1 MAHDGI
7 QYKIMSYNIKTVLSD
22 DDIAT
27 KTSLGVVKI
36 GRGIDITADGVISTT
51 VKVIVDAGITTDGDL
66 ILIYHDGTELNAG
79 NVRGPA
85 GPQGPMG
92 DSGELHEASF
102 GTTLVSD
109 DYGCTDDDC
118 YLGVNSSRSITITL
132 PVDPG
137 DGHQIAVKLEM
148 SALAKGQ
155 TITLETNDDSTIDG
169 ALSYTM
175 TEPWQAVHLFSRGG
189 HWFIV

>member
-1 MAHDGI
+1 MA
-7 QYKIMSYNIKTVLSD
+7 YFNKTILSESE
-22 DDIAT
+22 IAT

-92 DSGELHEASF
+92 ESGEMPEASF

-148 SALAKGQ
+148 STLAKGQ
-155 TITLETNDDSTIDG
+155 IITLETNDESTIDG

>member
-1 MAHDGI
+1 V
-7 QYKIMSYNIKTVLSD
+7 SYNIKTVLTAG
-22 DDIAT
+22 DIAT
-27 KTSLGVVKI
+27 KASLGVVRI
-36 GRGIDITADGVISTT
+36 GAGINITADGVISASS
-51 VKVIVDAGITTDGDL
+51 KVIVNAGITTDGDL
-66 ILIYHDGTELNAG
+66 ILVYSDGTELNAG

-85 GPQGPMG
+85 GPPGPTG
-92 DSGELHEASF
+92 DSGEMPEASF

-118 YLGVNSSRSITITL
+118 YLGVNSSGSITITL

-148 SALAKGQ
+148 STLAEGQ
-155 TITLETNDDSTIDG
+155 TITIETNDDSTIDG

>member
-1 MAHDGI
+1 MA
-7 QYKIMSYNIKTVLSD
+7 YTSKIVLSES
-22 DDIAT
+22 DIAT

-36 GRGIDITADGVISTT
+36 GRGIDITPDGVISTT
-51 VKVIVDAGITTDGDL
+51 VKVIVDAGITTDGEL

-85 GPQGPMG
+85 GPPGPMG
-92 DSGELHEASF
+92 DSGEMPEASF
-102 GTTLVSD
+102 GTILVSD
-109 DYGCTDDDC
+109 DYGCTNDDC
-118 YLGVNSSRSITITL
+118 YIGVNSSRSITITL
-132 PVDPG
+132 PVDIG

-148 SALAKGQ
+148 PLVDEDQ
-155 TITLETNDDSTIDG
+155 EITIATSDGSTIDG

-175 TEPWQAVHLFSRGG
+175 TEPWQSLHLFSHGS

>member
-1 MAHDGI
+1 
-7 QYKIMSYNIKTVLSD
+7 MSYNTKIVLSED
-22 DDIAT
+22 NIAT

-51 VKVIVDAGITTDGDL
+51 TKVIVDAGINTDGEL

-102 GTTLVSD
+102 GTILVSD

-148 SALAKGQ
+148 STLVKGQ